1 MFICLFIY
9 LFICL
14 FILPS
19 LFSTKL
25 PAVFPRTLFDLFSR
39 CYCPLWQYFVQRS
52 SVCSDLFKVILLART
67 SVTPPS
73 PPSDFLLSLLP
84 LYPRFAGYC
93 EYCVSSLYFR
103 HVFGARSKSNCYAR
117 SARLTS
123 LKLSTDVIVSRYNIT
138 HQLKTS

>member
-1 MFICLFIY
+1 MFICLFVYLFIY
-9 LFICL
+9 LFI
-14 FILPS
+14 LPP

-39 CYCPLWQYFVQRS
+39 CCCPLWQYFVQRS

-93 EYCVSSLYFR
+93 EYCISSLYFR
-103 HVFGARSKSNCYAR
+103 HVFGARSRSNCYAR

-138 HQLKTS
+138 HKLKTS